1 MPLQNWTDADRARG
15 SIGWIQAACLRAF
28 VAAKG
33 ADLTTSQLVPAY
45 WQRAKGAAK
54 GPKPKGQP

>member
-1 MPLQNWTDADRARG
+1 MLRSG
-15 SIGWIQAACLRAF
+15 SAGLGSYQAGNLRSASPVCLSF

-33 ADLTTSQLVPAY
+33 ADLTTSDLVPAY
-45 WQRAKGAAK
+45 WQRAKTK